1 MNLTKVPIF
10 RRCPI
15 LKVSSAAL
23 LVCGGLCASAFVNSV
38 AKLLGFEHTNSDKLN
53 KTTKLFIYSKYTMH
67 ISMLLS
73 NCTNS
78 NASGVTEDVRSA
90 LKASNAL
97 LLTLDLSPSNKL
109 P

>member
-38 AKLLGFEHTNSDKLN
+38 AKLLVFEHTNSDKLN

-78 NASGVTEDVRSA
+78 NASV
-90 LKASNAL
+90 L
-97 LLTLDLSPSNKL
+97 LRM
-109 P
+109 